1 MYLIRIYWDT
11 TIEHVFERHSSELQE
26 NYSLQETKIVNKVIW
41 PINKLYER
49 LMAVCFECK

>member
-26 NYSLQETKIVNKVIW
+26 NYSLQETKKVNKVIW